1 MSIDLQGFAFETIAW
16 TGALIALV
24 LVLRRPVSRYF
35 GAQAAYAL
43 WALPFLRLLM
53 PPIVLP
59 AEIAPPVSQLST
71 AAVPVALGPSAGVEV
86 AGEIALMQPM
96 VTSAPAIDW
105 LLVGL
110 VLWLV
115 GTLTFLIVRY
125 RNYFATR
132 RDLLAGSSQVGT
144 RGRVRLIETPAT
156 ASPVAF
162 GVFDKVVALPAG
174 FMAQTDPVQRDLA
187 LEHELAHHRAHDL
200 LANALSQPLFAM
212 HWFNPLGW
220 VGWRAMRRD
229 QEAACDARVVA
240 RCDARLRA
248 SYAHT
253 IASFVT
259 GANGTAHYALAAPM
273 ACPVL
278 GDKSIIHRLRSLTMS
293 DHSPRR
299 RLFGRALILCALAA
313 LPLTATISHAE
324 AQTAELPP
332 APPSPPQAPAA
343 PGAPAAPE
351 APDVETNVF
360 VMPQG
365 TTVGEEGER
374 VVWVERKVV
383 KDGSGKPVEQTRYTV
398 NGREATAEERAEIEA
413 KVLKLRKVEFDAEKL
428 GDDLRIV
435 VDLAGE
441 ESEFA
446 VEMKAL
452 RERLGEKGELA
463 QEMKVLRERLGENGE
478 FHKEMRVALA
488 KANAEMPEF
497 RFECDGSDRTVRETT
512 NANGKKVMVICRTA
526 QLASARSAIAN
537 ARRAVEREKGLSERE
552 RAEALRSLDQAMQEI
567 AREN

>member
-1 MSIDLQGFAFETIAW
+1 MSDFLIQTLVW

-24 LVLRRPVSRYF
+24 LVLRRPVARHF
-35 GAQAAYAL
+35 GPRAAYAL
-43 WALPFLRLLM
+43 WALPALRLAM
-53 PPIVLP
+53 PPLVLP
-59 AEIAPPVSQLST
+59 SWLAPAADPSALLHDTPPSLADQSTATIEAAALPPVPIYKP
-71 AAVPVALGPSAGVEV
+71 AADIDFATILLG
-86 AGEIALMQPM
+86 
-96 VTSAPAIDW
+96 
-105 LLVGL
+105 
-110 VLWLV
+110 LWLI
-115 GTLTFLIVRY
+115 GTTVFLVRRFALY
-125 RNYFATR
+125 RR
-132 RDLLAGSSQVGT
+132 MRGELLATSRPVGEA
-144 RGRVRLIETPAT
+144 GGVRLVETDAVEGPL
-156 ASPVAF
+156 AF
-162 GVFDKVVALPAG
+162 GVIDRVVALPTG
-174 FMAQTDPVQRDLA
+174 FLTTRDRRTRDLA
-187 LEHELAHHRAHDL
+187 IAHELAHHRGRDL
-200 LANALSQPLFAM
+200 LVNMLVQPLFAL

-220 VGWRAMRRD
+220 MGWTAMRRD